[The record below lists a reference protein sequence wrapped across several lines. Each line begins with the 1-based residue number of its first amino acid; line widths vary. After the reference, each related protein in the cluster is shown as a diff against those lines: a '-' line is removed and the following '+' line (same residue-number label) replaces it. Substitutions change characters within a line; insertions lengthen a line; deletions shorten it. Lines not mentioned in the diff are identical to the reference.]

1 MRIIQEIGIGLVVHL
16 LDSLTHRHRRRA
28 KIGPVAR
35 ARGRRLEPLLHIE
48 IESSWRATA
57 RTSQER
63 ARVVCQAKAGR
74 PTDCDAAARPNR
86 SVRLNIGLRWAC
98 GRDAGNSLNPSRII
112 SDRCWIVAHPNQL
125 LHVLHP
131 MGPVFLRRTFWT
143 CVTAFCTWFQGSVLG
158 SDGRIASTS
167 SRYTYSC
174 SSSRKWRT

>member
-48 IESSWRATA
+48 IER
-57 RTSQER
+57 
-63 ARVVCQAKAGR
+63 
-74 PTDCDAAARPNR
+74 AARYSANQAR
-86 SVRLNIGLRWAC
+86 SEPVALPSQGRAAYRLRRSSPSKPISSFEYRARWAC

-131 MGPVFLRRTFWT
+131 MGPCS
-143 CVTAFCTWFQGSVLG
+143 CVARFGRVSLLSALGFIQGSVLG

-167 SRYTYSC
+167 RYSC